1 MVSIII
7 KRYNTLLTMK
17 NEITINLRAL
27 NARQINNIGK
37 ILDQSLNDVSDETNE
52 ASLEALQDL
61 YFWYY

>member
-1 MVSIII
+1 M
-7 KRYNTLLTMK
+7 ND
-17 NEITINLRAL
+17 EITINLRAL

-52 ASLEALQDL
+52 AALEALRDF